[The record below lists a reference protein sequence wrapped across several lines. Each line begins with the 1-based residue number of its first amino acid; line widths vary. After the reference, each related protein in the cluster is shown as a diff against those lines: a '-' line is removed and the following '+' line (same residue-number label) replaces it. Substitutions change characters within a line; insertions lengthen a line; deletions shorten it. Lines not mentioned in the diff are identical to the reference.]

1 MAVFCPFSCSR
12 NLCFLENIFRKVLM
26 RTHFLFKKYFSISKK
41 IFKSV
46 KLGFRLLAA
55 LGQISIITL
64 SSRSSASQ
72 RSTLVVCIDLPVA
85 SLFSQPGR
93 DAPATSTSSM
103 SHQVELQKVRGR
115 NENQWVI
122 THKKKKPRIQ
132 MCDGACQYTSIHMF
146 FGEKIYRQP

>member
-41 IFKSV
+41 LFKSV

-103 SHQVELQKVRGR
+103 SHQ
-115 NENQWVI
+115 WVI

-146 FGEKIYRQP
+146 FGKKIYRQP